1 MTENAARQTGLAPVE
16 QQALEHV
23 WIHSARWLDLAERD
37 GLRVMVRGEGCTLF
51 DAQGRSY
58 LDGLAG
64 LYVVNVGHGRREIGE
79 AMAQQAGELAY
90 VSSASYTNLAA
101 VKLGEVL
108 AALTPGDLNRFFFCS
123 GGSEAIESAMKIA
136 KQVQAMR
143 GFPKRYKII
152 ARRGGYHGATF
163 GAMSITSSRSEKFFG
178 PFMYGVSFVPSPN
191 RYRNDFGIEGE
202 AGDLAC
208 AEAIEQEIMT
218 QGPDTV
224 AAVVGEPVSTANSSH
239 VPSPR
244 YWQRVREICDKHGVL
259 LILDEV
265 INGFGRTGTMFATEQ
280 FGVVPDLMTMAKGL
294 SSGYAPIAAV
304 AVGERLYD
312 EFKKQDVA
320 LAHLLTF
327 GGQAVSCAA
336 ALKNIEILQ
345 REELPQRSARN
356 GAYLLERL
364 QPLRSHPTV
373 GDVRGLGLMCAVEL
387 VQDKTSKEPF
397 GWGPAASSHPY
408 SRRVTALMEER
419 GLLTRVFMAVQLCP
433 PLVISKEEI
442 DRMVAIVDESL
453 TAAER
458 EFGFA

>member
-1 MTENAARQTGLAPVE
+1 MADDTARRHDFGPLE
-16 QQALEHV
+16 KQALDHI

-37 GLRVMVRGEGCTLF
+37 GLRVLVRGEGSTLW
-51 DAQGRSY
+51 DARGKAY

-64 LYVVNVGHGRREIGE
+64 LYVVNAGHGRREIGE
-79 AMAQQAGELAY
+79 AMAEQATQLAY
-90 VSSASYTNLAA
+90 TSSASYTNLAA
-101 VKLGEVL
+101 VKLADVL
-108 AALTPGDLNRFFFCS
+108 AGLTPGDLNRFFLCS

-152 ARRGGYHGATF
+152 ARRGGYHGATM
-163 GAMSITSSRSEKFFG
+163 GAMSITSSRNEKFFG

-191 RYRNDFGIEGE
+191 RYRNDFGIDGE

-208 AEAIEQEIMT
+208 ANAVEQEIMA
-218 QGPDTV
+218 QEPDTV
-224 AAVVGEPVSTANSSH
+224 AAVVGEPVSTANNSH
-239 VPSPR
+239 VPSPK

-304 AVGERLYD
+304 AVSERLYD

-336 ALKNIEILQ
+336 ALKNIEILE
-345 REELPQRSARN
+345 REELPQRSARQ
-356 GAYLLERL
+356 GRYLLGKLEA
-364 QPLRSHPTV
+364 LRAHPTV

-387 VQDKTSKEPF
+387 VKDKATKEPF
-397 GWGPAASSHPY
+397 GWGPAAAAHPF
-408 SRRVTALMEER
+408 SRRVTELMEER
-419 GLLTRVFMAVQLCP
+419 GLLTRVFMSVQLSP
-433 PLVISKEEI
+433 PLVITTEEI

-453 TAAER
+453 TVAEK
-458 EFGFA
+458 ELGFG

>member
-1 MTENAARQTGLAPVE
+1 MTENAAKQTSLAPVE
-16 QQALEHV
+16 QQALDHV

-37 GLRVMVRGEGCTLF
+37 GLRVMVRGEGCQLF

-79 AMAQQAGELAY
+79 AMAKQAGELAY

-108 AALTPGDLNRFFFCS
+108 AELTPGDLNRFFFCS

-163 GAMSITSSRSEKFFG
+163 GAMSITSSRNEKFFG

-191 RYRNDFGIEGE
+191 RYRNDFGVDGE
-202 AGDLAC
+202 EGDLRC
-208 AEAIEQEIMT
+208 AEAIEQEILA
-218 QGPDTV
+218 QGPETV
-224 AAVVGEPVSTANSSH
+224 AAVIGEPVSTANSSH
-239 VPSPR
+239 VPSPK

-280 FGVVPDLMTMAKGL
+280 FGVVPDLMTMAKGI

-345 REELPQRSARN
+345 REELAQRSARN
-356 GAYLLERL
+356 GTYLLELL
-364 QPLRSHPTV
+364 QSLRSHPTV

-387 VQDKTSKEPF
+387 VQDKTTKEPF
-397 GWGPAASSHPY
+397 GWGPAAASHPY

-419 GLLTRVFMAVQLCP
+419 GLLTRVFMSVQLCP
-433 PLVISKEEI
+433 PLVISKDEI

>member
-1 MTENAARQTGLAPVE
+1 MSDDVKHGSQFGPIE

-23 WIHSARWLDLAERD
+23 WIHTARWLDLAERD
-37 GLRVMVRGEGCTLF
+37 GLRVMVRGEGCRLF

-64 LYVVNVGHGRREIGE
+64 LYVVNVGHGRVEIAE
-79 AMAQQAGELAY
+79 AMAQQARELAY
-90 VSSASYTNLAA
+90 VSAASYTNLAA
-101 VKLGEVL
+101 VQLAHVL
-108 AALTPGDLNRFFFCS
+108 AGLTPGDLDRFFFCS
-123 GGSEAIESAMKIA
+123 GGSEAIESALKIA

-143 GFPKRYKII
+143 GFPKRYKVI

-163 GAMSITSSRSEKFFG
+163 GAMSITSSRNEKYFG

-202 AGDLAC
+202 EGDLRC
-208 AEAIEQEIMT
+208 AEAIEQEIRA

-224 AAVVGEPVSTANSSH
+224 AAVIGEPVSVANSNH

-244 YWQRVREICDKHGVL
+244 YWQRVRQICDEHGVL
-259 LILDEV
+259 LIMDEV

-304 AVGERLYD
+304 AVRAQLFE

-336 ALKNIEILQ
+336 ALKNIEILR
-345 REELPQRSARN
+345 REQLPQHSAQQ
-356 GAYLLERL
+356 GDYLLGLLGR
-364 QPLRSHPTV
+364 LRSHPTV

-387 VQDKTSKEPF
+387 VKDKETKEPF
-397 GWGPAASSHPY
+397 GWGPAAASHPFN
-408 SRRVTALMEER
+408 RRVAELMEER
-419 GLLTRVFMAVQLCP
+419 GLLARAFMSIQLCP

-442 DRMVAIVDESL
+442 DEMVAIVDESL
-453 TAAER
+453 TVAER